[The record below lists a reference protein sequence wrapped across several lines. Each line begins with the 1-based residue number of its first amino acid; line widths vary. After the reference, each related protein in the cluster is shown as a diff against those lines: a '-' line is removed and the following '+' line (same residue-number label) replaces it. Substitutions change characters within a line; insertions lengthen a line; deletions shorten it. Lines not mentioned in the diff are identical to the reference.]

1 VVTQY
6 HLLQVLQLLLQLVP
20 LVLQL
25 VLLLFL
31 VHQQHL
37 QQQLLLLLD
46 HLVLPRQ
53 FSFFLLA

>member
-1 VVTQY
+1 VVTQAF
-6 HLLQVLQLLLQLVP
+6 LLLQLVP

-25 VLLLFL
+25 VLQLFL

-37 QQQLLLLLD
+37 QQQLLLLLLD
-46 HLVLPRQ
+46 HLALPRQ

>member
-1 VVTQY
+1 VVTQAF
-6 HLLQVLQLLLQLVP
+6 LLLQLVP

-25 VLLLFL
+25 VLQLFL

-46 HLVLPRQ
+46 HLALPRQ